1 AGGDGAGQENE
12 SGSREKTLG
21 HDKYPARVENGSNGR
36 SSSPR
41 GRRADRFMRRLFN
54 GVVTI
59 LRQFGEIVNAKMRR
73 AEPDRLARST

>member
-1 AGGDGAGQENE
+1 MTNIRQGL
-12 SGSREKTLG
+12 KTVR
-21 HDKYPARVENGSNGR
+21 PAPLLPE
-36 SSSPR
+36 
-41 GRRADRFMRRLFN
+41 GRRADRFMRRLFD

>member
-1 AGGDGAGQENE
+1 LKTVRIGAAAP
-12 SGSREKTLG
+12 S
-21 HDKYPARVENGSNGR
+21 
-36 SSSPR
+36 R